1 MNIGGENRYRLEE
14 DYLMN
19 TFLQIKDCRF
29 AEKILGLEEN
39 KIPDKDLIPYF
50 FATEILKSDNLE
62 KRQWGYRTLISFF
75 DDEKNLE
82 RLRKYN
88 GIQFKDVLTI
98 SKNNFYDQT
107 AMNEKLSIYED
118 FVHAPFSRQV
128 KMCLSFLFH
137 RIGTKI
143 HNIYENYQYPLEKHF
158 KYSCEGRVM
167 AAHAQYIS
175 FSHTPV
181 IIELL

>member
-19 TFLQIKDCRF
+19 TFLQVKDCQL
-29 AEKILGLEEN
+29 AEKILGLEE
-39 KIPDKDLIPYF
+39 KTIPENELIPYF
-50 FATEILKSDNLE
+50 FATEILKSENLD

-88 GIQFKDVLTI
+88 GIQFKDILAI

-118 FVHAPFSRQV
+118 FVHAPFFKQF
-128 KMCLSFLFH
+128 KMCLSFLAH
-137 RIGTKI
+137 RFGRKI
-143 HNIYENYQYPLEKHF
+143 HN
-158 KYSCEGRVM
+158 V
-167 AAHAQYIS
+167 
-175 FSHTPV
+175 FSKNKK
-181 IIELL
+181 ERYGL